1 VFGVLNIVVGC
12 YPFIRTYPVFYKIIA
27 PALRYGLGKI
37 TVAEMSFLLF
47 SFFVGI
53 SLSIWLIVLGIG
65 LLRMKKWA
73 RRGSIIY
80 AWISIGLFTFNL
92 SYTIVMILL
101 GSIKLPVGSWSFWGV
116 YIHAAL
122 IGLIYPILLLIF
134 MQTVK
139 IKQAFSA
146 IER

>member
-1 VFGVLNIVVGC
+1 
-12 YPFIRTYPVFYKIIA
+12 
-27 PALRYGLGKI
+27 
-37 TVAEMSFLLF
+37 
-47 SFFVGI
+47 
-53 SLSIWLIVLGIG
+53 
-65 LLRMKKWA
+65 MKKWA